1 MDTNTALSALAAGG
15 VAVAAAYLGGCC
27 TDAAAPSADPTPPPT
42 PPPDAGS
49 KAAAPAPQPR
59 PAERP
64 RPQPEPQPQPQ
75 PQPQPAPRPAPPP
88 AAAAP
93 PPAKPSDPTP
103 EAPTPDDPSGSPDMR
118 LDPDTQR
125 SLDAVD
131 ALIDKLE
138 LPQATEQLV
147 ALVEEL
153 KQQPLKVHGCIQ
165 AMDVLGQCYI
175 MQRQLKKAL
184 KVYDN
189 LVQMVEGS
197 RELSE
202 SRLYVAGYAIR
213 GGLHEKI
220 ADSGYAQRCARLL
233 PPCTPLEWPSTFAA
247 GYRRDAD
254 YKTATDGG
262 APVGRLCTS
271 VSVPIRE
278 QTEIPGSRRV
288 CVSPG
293 GLWPRHRGPV
303 LREEQAVQAQEA
315 ERPGPGGVGHRPQGV
330 QGRAQGGRGVAAHR
344 GEAFRRSLRPGDPGY
359 WRCPRARRK
368 PDR

>member
-1 MDTNTALSALAAGG
+1 
-15 VAVAAAYLGGCC
+15 
-27 TDAAAPSADPTPPPT
+27 
-42 PPPDAGS
+42 
-49 KAAAPAPQPR
+49 
-59 PAERP
+59 
-64 RPQPEPQPQPQ
+64 
-75 PQPQPAPRPAPPP
+75 
-88 AAAAP
+88 
-93 PPAKPSDPTP
+93 
-103 EAPTPDDPSGSPDMR
+103 MR

-262 APVGRLCTS
+262 APVGRLRTYVSLPIRRANGNPWIKAGLCLTRRATAATSWTSSTRRTSCTS
-271 VSVPIRE
+271 ARSRAAR
-278 QTEIPGSRRV
+278 SRRSG
-288 CVSPG
+288 SPTARCTRSG
-293 GLWPRHRGPV
+293 TRWAR
-303 LREEQAVQAQEA
+303 
-315 ERPGPGGVGHRPQGV
+315 
-330 QGRAQGGRGVAAHR
+330 
-344 GEAFRRSLRPGDPGY
+344 RRSSS
-359 WRCPRARRK
+359 WRSVSTK
-368 PDR
+368 PATW

>member
-1 MDTNTALSALAAGG
+1 
-15 VAVAAAYLGGCC
+15 
-27 TDAAAPSADPTPPPT
+27 
-42 PPPDAGS
+42 
-49 KAAAPAPQPR
+49 
-59 PAERP
+59 
-64 RPQPEPQPQPQ
+64 
-75 PQPQPAPRPAPPP
+75 
-88 AAAAP
+88 
-93 PPAKPSDPTP
+93 
-103 EAPTPDDPSGSPDMR
+103 MR

-220 ADSGYAQRCARLL
+220 ADSGYAQRCARRSFLLAHRLNGPQHLL
-233 PPCTPLEWPSTFAA
+233 PDTGATPTT
-247 GYRRDAD
+247 RRRPMVA
-254 YKTATDGG
+254 
-262 APVGRLCTS
+262 
-271 VSVPIRE
+271 
-278 QTEIPGSRRV
+278 
-288 CVSPG
+288 
-293 GLWPRHRGPV
+293 
-303 LREEQAVQAQEA
+303 LR
-315 ERPGPGGVGHRPQGV
+315 
-330 QGRAQGGRGVAAHR
+330 
-344 GEAFRRSLRPGDPGY
+344 
-359 WRCPRARRK
+359 
-368 PDR
+368 

>member
-1 MDTNTALSALAAGG
+1 
-15 VAVAAAYLGGCC
+15 
-27 TDAAAPSADPTPPPT
+27 
-42 PPPDAGS
+42 
-49 KAAAPAPQPR
+49 
-59 PAERP
+59 
-64 RPQPEPQPQPQ
+64 
-75 PQPQPAPRPAPPP
+75 
-88 AAAAP
+88 
-93 PPAKPSDPTP
+93 
-103 EAPTPDDPSGSPDMR
+103 MR

-271 VSVPIRE
+271 VSVPIRRANGNPWIKAGLCL
-278 QTEIPGSRRV
+278 TRRAMAATSWTSSTRRTSCTSARSRAARSRRSG
-288 CVSPG
+288 SPTARCTRSG
-293 GLWPRHRGPV
+293 TRWAR
-303 LREEQAVQAQEA
+303 
-315 ERPGPGGVGHRPQGV
+315 
-330 QGRAQGGRGVAAHR
+330 
-344 GEAFRRSLRPGDPGY
+344 RRSSS
-359 WRCPRARRK
+359 WRSVSTK
-368 PDR
+368 PATW